1 MNKKTARKKKKLRSA
16 VRNHRVLPNGRIL
29 TADGRETLL
38 GNLAP
43 VKKLPMLPWKHI
55 IVLPT
60 CVKTI
65 SVNTGGELAW
75 FYRLLKK
82 IKGQPH
88 DMIGFLPVDE
98 LDADGFVEKTVG
110 KTGIAAQVYDIE
122 EPENGRANVHLK
134 GICRFEITH
143 FLPSDEDHFWVNIHW
158 FDDQRDA
165 DAMVRPQY
173 EKCLTMMEDMFRR
186 MDTENKYPAISKKMP
201 YFYEAAQAMSYIM
214 GGGFEHWFTKE
225 EWRKIFDM
233 RSVAARLK
241 LFNDRSEEKYGED
254 FDDAEE

>member
-1 MNKKTARKKKKLRSA
+1 MNKKQARKRKKLLSA
-16 VRNHRVLPNGRIL
+16 VRNHRVMPDGRIL

-38 GNLAP
+38 GNLAR
-43 VKKLPMLPWKHI
+43 VKKLPLLPWKRI

-65 SVNTGGELAW
+65 SVNTVGETAW
-75 FYRLLKK
+75 FYKLLKK
-82 IKGQPH
+82 INGQAH
-88 DMIGFLPVDE
+88 DLIGFLPVDE

-110 KTGIAAQVYDIE
+110 KTGIAAQVYEVE
-122 EPENGRANVHLK
+122 EPSEDGRANVHLK
-134 GICRFEITH
+134 GICRFETTH

-158 FDDQRDA
+158 FDDHRDS
-165 DAMVRPQY
+165 DAAVRPQY
-173 EKCLTMMEDMFRR
+173 EKCLLMMEELLGKMGAAD
-186 MDTENKYPAISKKMP
+186 KYPKISTKMP

-214 GGGFEHWFTKE
+214 GGGFEHWFTAE

-241 LFNDRSEEKYGED
+241 LFNERSKEQFYENDE
-254 FDDAEE
+254 